1 VIPYNQGGFGVGAAS
16 KGADGRVDPD
26 DSSKPT
32 PTRPRNRMLLIER
45 YLLRQFA
52 ASVLAVAAVLLLV
65 GLGGLLVDL
74 MSEIARGKVPAALLL
89 SQLGLRSIQVLPILL
104 PLALFVGLLLAIGR
118 LYGESEMAVLSS
130 VGLGP
135 QRLWRPL
142 LLVTLPVVAVVAATS
157 LWAAPYGA
165 RLARDMIE
173 TANRS
178 FLVAGL
184 EAGRF
189 MELPGRGG
197 ILYVGELSSDGTQFG
212 KMFVQSERDGRLDVI
227 TATEGELFFEGDTGR
242 FLRLRDGFR
251 VEGVP
256 TGKDFRLMRFA
267 ENELRVPDRE
277 IEAESNELE
286 ARGTLALMAQTD
298 APARAE
304 FNWRLATPLLAL
316 TLGFLALPLG
326 RGEARQARYGRILA
340 ALLIYINAMVLLI
353 LGKGWLSTGAIPAW
367 LGLWWLLLPMAL
379 LAAWLFRIDGRLRR
393 PRPEA
398 A

>member
-1 VIPYNQGGFGVGAAS
+1 
-16 KGADGRVDPD
+16 
-26 DSSKPT
+26 
-32 PTRPRNRMLLIER
+32 MLLIER

-52 ASVLAVAAVLLLV
+52 ASVLAVAVVLLLV

-89 SQLGLRSIQVLPILL
+89 SQLGLRSIQVLPLLL

-142 LLVTLPVVAVVAATS
+142 VLVTAPVVLVVAVAS
-157 LWAAPYGA
+157 LWLAPAGA

-212 KMFVQSERDGRLDVI
+212 RMFVQSEREGRLDVI

-242 FLRLRDGFR
+242 FLHLRDGFR

-256 TGKDFRLMRFA
+256 TGKDFRLMRFV

-286 ARGTLALMAQTD
+286 ARGTLALYAQTD

-326 RGEARQARYGRILA
+326 RGEVRQARYGRILA

-367 LGLWWLLLPMAL
+367 LGLWWLLVPMAL

>member
-1 VIPYNQGGFGVGAAS
+1 
-16 KGADGRVDPD
+16 
-26 DSSKPT
+26 
-32 PTRPRNRMLLIER
+32 MLLIER

-52 ASVLAVAAVLLLV
+52 ASVLAVAVVLLLV

-142 LLVTLPVVAVVAATS
+142 VLVTAPVVLIVAVAS
-157 LWAAPYGA
+157 LWLAPAGA

-197 ILYVGELSSDGTQFG
+197 ILYVGELSGDGTQFG

-227 TATEGELFFEGDTGR
+227 TAREGELFFEGDTGR

-251 VEGVP
+251 VEGNP

-267 ENELRVPDRE
+267 QNELQVPDRE
-277 IEAESNELE
+277 VEAEADELE
-286 ARGTLALMAQTD
+286 ARATLALAAQRD

-304 FNWRLATPLLAL
+304 LNWRIATPLMALA
-316 TLGFLALPLG
+316 LGFLALPLG
-326 RGEARQARYGRILA
+326 RGEPRQARYGRILA

-353 LGKGWLSTGAIPAW
+353 LGKGWLSTGVLPAW
-367 LGLWWLLLPMAL
+367 IGLWWLLLPMMV
-379 LAAWLFRIDGRLRR
+379 LAFWLFRRDGRLRR
-393 PRPEA
+393 PREA
-398 A
+398 RA

>member
-1 VIPYNQGGFGVGAAS
+1 
-16 KGADGRVDPD
+16 
-26 DSSKPT
+26 
-32 PTRPRNRMLLIER
+32 MLLIER
-45 YLLRQFA
+45 YLLRQFT
-52 ASVLAVAAVLLLV
+52 ASVLAVAVVLLLV

-89 SQLGLRSIQVLPILL
+89 SQLGLRSIQVLPLLL
-104 PLALFVGLLLAIGR
+104 PLALFVGLLLVVGR
-118 LYGESEMAVLSS
+118 LYGESEMAVLAS

-142 LLVTLPVVAVVAATS
+142 LLVTLPVVLVVAAPS
-157 LWAAPYGA
+157 LWLAPYGA
-165 RLARDMIE
+165 RVARDMIE

-189 MELPGRGG
+189 MELPGRSG
-197 ILYVGELSSDGTQFG
+197 ILYVGELSSDGTRFR
-212 KMFVQSERDGRLDVI
+212 KMFVQSERDGRLDVV
-227 TATEGELFFEGDTGR
+227 TATDGELFFEGDTGR

-256 TGKDFRLMRFA
+256 TARDFRMMRFA

-277 IEAESNELE
+277 IEAETNELE
-286 ARGTLALMAQTD
+286 ARPTLALAAQTD
-298 APARAE
+298 APARAGLH
-304 FNWRLATPLLAL
+304 WRLATPLLAL
-316 TLGFLALPLG
+316 ALGFLALPLG
-326 RGEARQARYGRILA
+326 RGDARQARYGRVLA

-353 LGKGWLSTGAIPAW
+353 LGKGWLGTGVIPAW

-393 PRPEA
+393 PRPEPA
-398 A
+398 